1 MTKRDPVEARAD
13 SSQDLYDI
21 STWEPRTWLDRLSA
35 RVYNGGVAVTRAIFV
50 LLALLIVLVQVVLG
64 GIGATLADQ
73 PEVVG
78 LVALSVVPAL
88 ALVWY
93 VYRADATE
101 GEPLELLV
109 GTFVLGV
116 LFAGF
121 AALINSLFGPA
132 LRAIPIL
139 GMVLFFYLV
148 VGPVEETVKW
158 LAVRLYPYRDDRF
171 DSVVDG
177 AVYGAVAGL
186 GFATIENALYI
197 TRNLDMANGET
208 ASLVGEATAAV
219 GPEGAAAV
227 GIGTLGVGAGVAQV
241 GGSGVLGNIIGS
253 GGQITALR
261 ALAGPGHVIYSAFA
275 GYYLGLAKFNPDR
288 AGPIVVK
295 GLIIATFIHATY
307 NSTVGVVSGL
317 ASYFLGIPAL
327 LAFFGF
333 VVVYDGIFG
342 YFLYRKLKRYQVA
355 YREAHDDEVDESTLS
370 PEMTEFEA

>member
-13 SSQDLYDI
+13 ASRDLYDI
-21 STWEPRTWLDRLSA
+21 STWEPRTRLDRFA
-35 RVYNGGVAVTRAIFV
+35 AMVYGGTVAVTRAVFV
-50 LLALLIVLVQVVLG
+50 LLALLIVLAQFLLG

-73 PEVVG
+73 PAAVW
-78 LVALSVVPAL
+78 LVALSVIPAF

-93 VYRADATE
+93 VYRADVTG

-121 AALINSLFGPA
+121 AAVINSFLQPA
-132 LRAIPIL
+132 LRVIPVV

-158 LAVRLYPYRDDRF
+158 LAVRLLPYRNDSF
-171 DSVVDG
+171 DAVVDG

-197 TRNLDMANGET
+197 TRNLDMAGPET
-208 ASLVGEATAAV
+208 AAAFGSVGV
-219 GPEGAAAV
+219 GAAAV
-227 GIGTLGVGAGVAQV
+227 GLVGTELI
-241 GGSGVLGNIIGS
+241 GNIIGA

-295 GLIIATFIHATY
+295 GLLIAAFIHGTY
-307 NSTVGVVSGL
+307 NTFVGIVPAAMSF
-317 ASYFLGIPAL
+317 FLGVPSLI
-327 LAFFGF
+327 AFFGF
-333 VVVYDGIFG
+333 VVVYDGVFG
-342 YFLYRKLKRYQVA
+342 YFLYRKLRRYRHA
-355 YREAHDDEVDESTLS
+355 YDEAHGDELDETSVS
-370 PEMTEFEA
+370 PEMTEFDA